1 MSRILLKDVK
11 IVDPQS
17 EWNGQRVQV
26 LIEEGIIQRI
36 RESRQE
42 TADDSLQVI
51 EAEDLHASPG
61 WIDMHVQLADP
72 GFEWK
77 ESLEEMATAAVRG
90 GFTSVLGYPN
100 TQPVLDNS
108 HLIKSLQMRAAP
120 LPIDLL
126 LAGSMTVGAQ
136 GKEMSEMYDMQVAGA
151 VAFTDGNHPLQHG
164 GLLMRALL
172 YTQSFNGLLIQYPT
186 DNHLVGEGQMHE
198 GIVSAN
204 LGMKGIPAI
213 AEGLGT
219 VRDLGIQS
227 YAGGRMHFH
236 PVTEPQSL
244 QAIAQASQ
252 NDERISL
259 GTNIAYLVARDENL
273 LDYDT
278 NYKVMP
284 PFRSE
289 AEIEAL
295 QKAIA
300 DGSIQVLASGHS
312 AQSTEEKK
320 LQFEQAE
327 PGILGLQTAFALAH
341 EYLVD
346 TDLISLERLV
356 ELISINPRR
365 LLGLE
370 AVSIT
375 QGQKANL
382 SLFCPQEPW
391 QLQVGDIPS
400 RSKNSPFLG
409 KELKGKVKGIVH
421 KGQFHAS

>member
-1 MSRILLKDVK
+1 MSRILLKDAK

-17 EWNGQRVQV
+17 KWNGQRVQV

-36 RESRQE
+36 RESRQ
-42 TADDSLQVI
+42 AAGDDSLQII
-51 EAEDLHASPG
+51 EAEDLHVSPG
-61 WIDMHVQLADP
+61 WVDMHVQLADP

-77 ESLEEMATAAVRG
+77 ETLAEMATAAVKG

-100 TQPVLDNS
+100 THPVLDNS
-108 HLIKSLQMRAAP
+108 HLIQSLQMRAAK

-126 LAGSMTVGAQ
+126 LAGSLTIGAE
-136 GKEMSEMYDMQVAGA
+136 GKEMSEMYDMHAAGA
-151 VAFTDGNHPLQHG
+151 VAFTDGSHPLQHG

-227 YAGGRMHFH
+227 YTGGRIHFH
-236 PVTEPQSL
+236 PVTESQSL
-244 QAIAQASQ
+244 QAIAQVIK

-259 GTNIAYLVARDENL
+259 GTNIAYLAARDENL
-273 LDYDT
+273 QDYDT
-278 NYKVMP
+278 NYKVIP
-284 PFRSE
+284 PFRS
-289 AEIEAL
+289 ATEIDAL
-295 QKAIA
+295 QQAIA
-300 DGSIQVLASGHS
+300 DGSIKVLGSGHT

-327 PGILGLQTAFALAH
+327 PGVLGLQTAFSLAYEH
-341 EYLVD
+341 LVAKG
-346 TDLISLERLV
+346 LISLERLI
-356 ELISINPRR
+356 ELISINPRQ
-365 LLGLE
+365 LLGQE
-370 AVSIT
+370 AVSIAA
-375 QGQKANL
+375 GQKANL
-382 SLFCPQEPW
+382 SLFCPQERW
-391 QLQVGDIPS
+391 QLQASDIPS

-409 KELKGKVKGIVH
+409 RELMGKVKGIVH
-421 KGQFHAS
+421 KGKFHAS